1 MFRYLF
7 GGNDKQTSPSQQE
20 LLNKSNNDEK
30 PVNSNVNEN
39 NKQKSIKMPEL
50 ESLNKMKDKRIILAS
65 NSPRRKEILATV
77 VCSKLNK

>member
-30 PVNSNVNEN
+30 PVKSNVNEN

-77 VCSKLNK
+77 VCFKTK

>member
-65 NSPRRKEILATV
+65 NSPRRKQILATV
-77 VCSKLNK
+77 VCLKTK